1 VSHRTK
7 VQVVYTK
14 ACVYCGPTKA
24 MWKELQKN
32 HKFEYEEI
40 DAETAEGQK
49 LVEKFEIMA
58 VPATIIDGK
67 VRFVGLPN
75 KAKAEQIVTE

>member
-1 VSHRTK
+1 VSARTK

-14 ACVYCGPTKA
+14 ACTYCGPTKV
-24 MWKELQKN
+24 MWHELQKE

-40 DAETAEGQK
+40 DAETPEGQK

-58 VPATIIDGK
+58 VPTTIIDGK

-75 KAKAEQIVTE
+75 KVKAEQIVEE